1 MKGVILVVLI
11 AAAALLAYN
20 YVHTGRLTLI
30 PSSLSKAE
38 QQLQRLEQRLDSAHR
53 QFDAAGRAAGV
64 SGVDTSA
71 DAEAARREVERVEQD
86 LKTLRG
92 QLEEADKLK
101 ADELMDKIQ
110 EFKKEL
116 R

>member
-1 MKGVILVVLI
+1 MKGLIVLLLI
-11 AAAALLAYN
+11 AAAALVAYN
-20 YVHTGRLTLI
+20 YVHTGKVTLI

-38 QQLQRLEQRLDSAHR
+38 QQLQRLEERLNSAR
-53 QFDAAGRAAGV
+53 QQFQAAGRAAGV
-64 SGVDTSA
+64 AGIDTSA
-71 DAEAARREVERVEQD
+71 DAEAARREVERVEAD
-86 LKTLRG
+86 LKALRE